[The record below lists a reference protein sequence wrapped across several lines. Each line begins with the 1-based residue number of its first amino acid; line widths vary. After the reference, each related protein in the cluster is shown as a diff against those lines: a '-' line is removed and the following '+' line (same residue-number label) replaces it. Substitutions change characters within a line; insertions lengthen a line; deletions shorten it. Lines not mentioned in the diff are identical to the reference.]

1 MDLRLYFRVMWRFRW
16 LMAVGFVAGVGL
28 AFLSMVRVS
37 PSGHPPLRYRTD
49 QKWVSYSTLFVTQ
62 GGFPWGRSTL
72 NVAGSNSSPQPQQK
86 AGAPTFA
93 DPNRFS
99 NLAVLYS
106 NLATSDPVREL
117 MLKTGPI
124 HGEIEAAPVI
134 MDQGWGATLPLISIA
149 AIASKPDKAVALNK
163 RATKAFTDFLEIQ
176 QANNQISQKD
186 RVLVTLVKRATDAK
200 LLKGRSF
207 TVAIVAFL
215 IVMFLFSGIAL
226 IFENLRPRY
235 RLIAADDGALAAV
248 AAVPGASP
256 SPAPAAAADGARRS
270 A

>member
-16 LMAVGFVAGVGL
+16 LMGVGFVIGLAL
-28 AFLSMVRVS
+28 AFLAMARV
-37 PSGHPPLRYRTD
+37 HPGGQPAVSYRTD

-72 NVAGSNSSPQPQQK
+72 NIAGDQSAQAQK
-86 AGAPTFA
+86 RGGQTFA
-93 DPNRFS
+93 NPDRFS

-117 MLKTGPI
+117 MLRDGPI
-124 HGEIEAAPVI
+124 NGELEAAPVT
-134 MDQGWGATLPLISIA
+134 MDQGWGVTLPLISIA
-149 AIASKPDKAVALNK
+149 AIANEPARSVALNK
-163 RATKAFTDFLEIQ
+163 RATKAFMDFLARQ
-176 QANNQISQKD
+176 QSTNGIPQKD
-186 RVLVTLVKRATDAK
+186 RVLVTIVKRADQAK
-200 LLKGRSF
+200 LLKGRSY

-215 IVMFLFSGIAL
+215 LAMFLFTGFAL
-226 IFENLRPRY
+226 ILENLRPRY
-235 RLIAADDGALAAV
+235 RLVSAEEAARTPV

-256 SPAPAAAADGARRS
+256 AAADSARRS